1 MRSSPVIMKASLFLA
16 LGLALGFSFDSQA
29 QRRGQ
34 AEPEEVLFPN
44 ATREEPKIKPAQR
57 TQRQL
62 QRVFDLSQEDGKD
75 AETEEAAKALLA
87 NAGIGIYETSI
98 LNQILAQIELGRDN
112 YPAAIGYF
120 QAALDAGGI
129 KNNQYY
135 QILQNVG
142 QLQFQDE
149 LYAEAAATFTRWIDE
164 TRSES
169 AQVFALRGNCYYRM
183 EKYEEAVADLRK
195 ASALQEKSDNSVSQM
210 LMASLFEL
218 GRPAEA
224 AEIATQ
230 LLERDPTNVSLIRN
244 LSAIYVN
251 ADLITNAIQTMEA
264 GIASGVLVEE
274 RDYVEL
280 SKMYRYAEQDL
291 KAAELLDKAVAEG
304 KVQPSMEIYRGLG
317 EAYYFS
323 ENIEKA
329 ADAFGRADALATD
342 GEMALNQA
350 RALAE
355 LERWPETKAAANQAI
370 AKGVKR
376 PGDAY
381 VILGAAEFGLNNQ
394 PAALAAYREAAK
406 YPETKTMAETYLR
419 QVNR

>member
-1 MRSSPVIMKASLFLA
+1 MRSSFVLMKTGLAIA
-16 LGLALGFSFDSQA
+16 LGLALGFSPDAEA

-34 AEPEEVLFPN
+34 AAAEEVLFPN
-44 ATREEPKIKPAQR
+44 ATRQEPSIKPAQR

-62 QRVFDLSQEDGKD
+62 KRMFDLSQEDGKD

-87 NAGIGIYETSI
+87 ASGIGIYETSI
-98 LNQILAQIELGRDN
+98 ANQILAQIELERDN
-112 YPAAIGYF
+112 YPGAIAYF

-135 QILQNVG
+135 QILQNIG

-149 LYAEAAATFTRWIDE
+149 LYADAAATFTRWLEE
-164 TRSES
+164 TRSET
-169 AQVFALRGNCYYRM
+169 AQIYALRGNCHYRL
-183 EKYEEAVADLRK
+183 EQYEQAVEDLRK
-195 ASALQEKSDNSVSQM
+195 ATALSEKSDNSVAQM

-218 GRPAEA
+218 GRASEA
-224 AEIATQ
+224 AEIAST
-230 LLERDPTNVSLIRN
+230 LLQRDPRNVSLIRN
-244 LSAIYVN
+244 LAAIYVN
-251 ADLITNAIQTMEA
+251 ADLIANAIETMEA
-264 GIASGVLVEE
+264 GIANGVLVEE
-274 RDYVEL
+274 RDFVEL

-291 KAAELLDKAVAEG
+291 KAAELLAKAVEEG
-304 KVQPSMEIYRGLG
+304 KVQPSLEIFRGLG

-329 ADAFGRADALATD
+329 ADAFGKADEFASD
-342 GEMALNQA
+342 GEMAMNHA

-355 LERWPETKAAANQAI
+355 LERWPATKAAINRAI
-370 AKGVKR
+370 SKGVRR

-406 YPETKTMAETYLR
+406 YPETKAMAETYLR

>member
-16 LGLALGFSFDSQA
+16 LGLALGVSFDSQA

-57 TQRQL
+57 PQRQL
-62 QRVFDLSQEDGKD
+62 QRGFDLSQEDGKD

-87 NAGIGIYETSI
+87 NGGIGIYEVSI

-164 TRSES
+164 TRSEN
-169 AQVFALRGNCYYRM
+169 AQIFALRGNCYYRL

-251 ADLITNAIQTMEA
+251 ADLIPNAIQTMEA

-355 LERWPETKAAANQAI
+355 LERWSETKAAANQAI
-370 AKGVKR
+370 SKGVKR

-381 VILGAAEFGLNNQ
+381 VILGAAEFGLNNE